1 MLRRPFGLIAVVL
14 ALVSS
19 GAALAQEAWR
29 SLGPDGGSV
38 TSLAVAPRDSRVLL
52 AGSFGGLF
60 RSANSGHSW
69 QPFGA
74 GLDAPALDL
83 AFDSLSPS
91 AAFAA
96 TPGGLARSVDGGRT
110 WVASAQGV
118 PAGLY
123 AYAVRPIGGRPGVVL
138 ALGMVSPLPLPI
150 PNLAS
155 FYVLRS
161 TDSGKSWRVQNAGL
175 PAGVPLNDLRP
186 DPFKADVVYLGTA
199 SGLFR
204 SRDGGR
210 TWRRIS
216 LAGKFVSRVTVDS
229 LRAGRLWVLAAPDDS
244 GQRAQVLLSGD
255 GGFGWQ
261 DRTPDRR
268 PGAFALVA
276 GDPARRD
283 HVYLG
288 TPSGLLLSGDA
299 GRTWRRVFTGW
310 VSALV
315 GDRRSGTLT
324 AGGGGYGVARSQ
336 NGVVW
341 VTFAQGLHAR
351 GVDSVAAGGG
361 DALWAAS
368 GTLFVSPDD
377 GATWTPTSAVVG
389 ATLVADPTSPSIAYA
404 GGTQGLIRTHDGGA
418 TWEFAGPPGSEN
430 GAAPVLALVPDPS
443 SSSGL
448 YLLDTTA
455 VWHSADGADSWQL
468 LTPFG
473 VTRPQPQMLA
483 VSPGTPPVL
492 FIDAPFQI
500 YGHPLDV
507 VLRSTDNGATWTN
520 LPLNVPG
527 RATAA
532 VVDPADAQRLW
543 IAHSRFDYV
552 TGATGGVSR
561 SLDGGA
567 TWEAA
572 SVDAGAARVFGLLLD
587 PSDSDVLYAAATSGV
602 FVSRDAGAAWQPL
615 STGLRAAGAASLALR
630 PGTPTTLYAATAG
643 GVYALTLP

>member
-1 MLRRPFGLIAVVL
+1 MRRHPAWQLAVVL
-14 ALVSS
+14 AATF
-19 GAALAQEAWR
+19 AAAAPAETWR

-38 TSLAVAPRDSRVLL
+38 TSLAVDPRDGRVLL

-74 GLDAPALDL
+74 GLAAPALDL
-83 AFDSLSPS
+83 AFHPLSPS
-91 AAFAA
+91 TGFAA
-96 TPGGLARSVDGGRT
+96 TPGGLFRSVDGGLT
-110 WVASAQGV
+110 WVPSAEGA
-118 PAGLY
+118 PAGIY
-123 AYAVRPIGGRPGVVL
+123 AYAVRPIAGQRGVVL

-161 TDSGKSWRVQNAGL
+161 TDGGRSWRVQNAGL

-186 DPFKADVVYLGTA
+186 DPFRADLVYLGTA
-199 SGLFR
+199 SGLYR

-216 LAGKFVSRVTVDS
+216 LAGKYVSRIAVDS
-229 LRAGRLWVLAAPDDS
+229 LRAGRLWALAAPDDS
-244 GQRAQVLLSGD
+244 GQRAQVLLSTD

-261 DRTPDRR
+261 DRTPDRH

-283 HVYLG
+283 HLYLG

-299 GRTWRRVFTGW
+299 GRTWRRVFNGW
-310 VSALV
+310 VTSLA

-341 VTFAQGLHAR
+341 VTFKQGLRAR
-351 GVDSVAAGGG
+351 AVDTVAPGGG

-368 GTLFVSPDD
+368 ATLFVSPDD
-377 GATWTPTSAVVG
+377 GGTWTPTSAEVG
-389 ATLVADPTSPSIAYA
+389 AALVADPTSPLIAYA
-404 GGTQGLIRTHDGGA
+404 GAAQGLIRTHDGG
-418 TWEFAGPPGSEN
+418 TSWEFAGPPGTEN
-430 GAAPVLALVPDPS
+430 GAAPVFALVPDPS

-448 YLLDTTA
+448 FLLDTTA

-468 LTPFG
+468 LTRFDA
-473 VTRPQPQMLA
+473 TRPRPQMLA
-483 VSPGTPPVL
+483 VSLGTPPVL
-492 FIDAPFQI
+492 FIDAPYQI
-500 YGHPLDV
+500 YGHPGDI

-520 LPLNVPG
+520 LPLIVPG
-527 RATAA
+527 RATAV
-532 VVDPADAQRLW
+532 VVDPADPQRLW

-561 SLDGGA
+561 SFDGGA
-567 TWEAA
+567 TWETAL
-572 SVDAGAARVFGLLLD
+572 VDASAARVTGLLLD
-587 PSDSDVLYAAATSGV
+587 PRDSDVLYAAATSGV
-602 FVSRDAGAAWQPL
+602 FVSRDAGSTWQPL

-630 PGTPTTLYAATAG
+630 RGTPDTLYAATAG